1 MSNEV
6 FPVFWDSKQKFVNNA
21 RLKTKNNEE
30 TTICSVSNR
39 DKDVA
44 YKVKEPKQAQTPL

>member
-1 MSNEV
+1 M
-6 FPVFWDSKQKFVNNA
+6 NNA
-21 RLKTKNNEE
+21 RLKTKTNEE

-44 YKVKEPKQAQTPL
+44 YKVKKPKEAQIPL